1 MPTALAREPT
11 PFGGLPGPLDCTGAD
26 LLLDEGLGDAFA
38 LAPLVVVLP
47 ALGTPDPMLPAPPLP
62 ALAPPV
68 LALPAPVPPA
78 ARCLTE
84 EPAEYGLP
92 TLEPVA
98 ARVFAGTLLFVVLVL
113 AAALVAA
120 VLELFTARLFGAA
133 PLPTARLFVA
143 VLAFLAALVLAG
155 ALGLPASRVFVV
167 VVLRATRAVG
177 VLALFPGLP
186 PTLAPV
192 AVVAL
197 PAGFVLAAA
206 VALGLVPEVFRLVL
220 VLVCPVLLF
229 LEVVLAV
236 AI

>member
-98 ARVFAGTLLFVVLVL
+98 ARVFAGTLLFVALV
-113 AAALVAA
+113 LVAA
-120 VLELFTARLFGAA
+120 PELFA
-133 PLPTARLFVA
+133 ARLFVA
-143 VLAFLAALVLAG
+143 GLAFLAALVLAG